1 MTNVIAYIGIGSNLD
16 HPRAQVVSAVRALG
30 EIPGAR
36 VSGRSSLYLCKPWGR
51 ADQPDF
57 VNAAVRL
64 DTSLCAR
71 QLLDELLAI
80 EREAGRI
87 RDAQRWGPRVLDLDL
102 LAHGDETLD
111 EVGLQ
116 VPHPRLR
123 ERAFVLL
130 PLLEIDPNLALPG
143 VGRLADRL
151 GFVDCSGCERIAV
164 EFD

>member
-1 MTNVIAYIGIGSNLD
+1 MTYAIAYIGIGSNLAD
-16 HPRAQVVSAVRALG
+16 PPTQVISAMRALG
-30 EIPGAR
+30 EIAGVR

-64 DTSLCAR
+64 ETRLSPR

-102 LAHGDETLD
+102 LAHGNEVLD
-111 EVGLQ
+111 EDGLQ
-116 VPHPRLR
+116 VPHPRMA

-130 PLLEIDPNLALPG
+130 PLLEIDSSLALPG
-143 VGRLADRL
+143 IGRLADRL
-151 GFVDCSGCERIAV
+151 GFVDCSGCGRVAAEL
-164 EFD
+164 D